1 MTANRLDRQLFPA
14 IIQTAVNYNTAGF
27 LRDLGGEAFSEPDL
41 HDFTIPVTHPLL
53 SRADD
58 PGSEPFLH
66 IHNLITSQP
75 ANKERRQ
82 QIAKEAGVLHS
93 SYGLF
98 EEEDGAVLLAFFYGT
113 APIAFLWT
121 LDFIQGCQKF
131 PDSKVHTAVQPF
143 THSLAKAHCHFAP
156 IRNRPQVRGSTRTRH
171 RHGLLPRG
179 ARRRSRNYSWARW
192 VRARALASR
201 MTCSSCM

>member
-1 MTANRLDRQLFPA
+1 MT
-14 IIQTAVNYNTAGF
+14 
-27 LRDLGGEAFSEPDL
+27 
-41 HDFTIPVTHPLL
+41 HHLL

-82 QIAKEAGVLHS
+82 QIAKEASVLHS

-98 EEEDGAVLLAFFYGT
+98 EEEDRAVLLAFFYRT

-121 LDFIQGCQKF
+121 LDFIQACQKS

-143 THSLAKAHCHFAP
+143 TYSLAKAHCHFAP
-156 IRNRPQVRGSTRTRH
+156 IRNRPQVR
-171 RHGLLPRG
+171 RHGAGRLAGQRPRHHISLQATWTKGGRPREVPITTASQRQALDGLPTESDRQPG
-179 ARRRSRNYSWARW
+179 LYDTKGRSQ
-192 VRARALASR
+192 SR
-201 MTCSSCM
+201 